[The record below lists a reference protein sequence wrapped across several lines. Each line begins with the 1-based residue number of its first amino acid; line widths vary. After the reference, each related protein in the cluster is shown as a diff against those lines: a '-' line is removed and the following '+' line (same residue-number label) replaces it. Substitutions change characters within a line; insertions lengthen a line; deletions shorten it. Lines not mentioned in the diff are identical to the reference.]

1 MFTNLEL
8 AKIHDYLIKQ
18 RDNEFYQPEKIMID
32 ELCRKILNKIDFEEL
47 EK

>member
-8 AKIHDYLIKQ
+8 TKIHDYLVKQ
-18 RDNEFYQPEKIMID
+18 RDNEIYENEQLIID
-32 ELCRKILNKIDFEEL
+32 ELCTKILNKIDFEEL